1 MNLSLYIAFVG
12 ATCLLML
19 LPGPNVALIVATS
32 LSRGTRSG
40 LLAVAGTSAAMVPQL
55 ALVGLGLSVLL
66 ETAGAIFEIF
76 RWIGV
81 AYLVFLAAR
90 QWFAPP
96 AHLSEPAPLPP
107 RTIFLRG
114 VFVSLTNPKT
124 LFFLGTFFPPFISP
138 EKPYLPQIL
147 ILSGTFLAL
156 AVVIDGSWALLA
168 ARVRSLLA
176 RSGRLPNRL
185 SGVLLLGAAAGL
197 ALARRRP
204 A

>member
-1 MNLSLYIAFVG
+1 MDPSLYIAFLG
-12 ATCLLML
+12 ATVLLML

-40 LLAVAGTSAAMVPQL
+40 LLTVAGTSAAMVPQL

-81 AYLVFLAAR
+81 AYLAFLAAR
-90 QWFAPP
+90 QWFAPSV
-96 AHLSEPAPLPP
+96 HLTEPAPLPP
-107 RTIFLRG
+107 RTIFFRG
-114 VFVSLTNPKT
+114 FFVSLTNPKT
-124 LFFLGTFFPPFISP
+124 LFFFGTFFPPFISP
-138 EKPYLPQIL
+138 ARPHLPQIV
-147 ILSGTFLAL
+147 ILAGTFLAL
-156 AVVIDGSWALLA
+156 AVLIDGSWALLA
-168 ARVRSLLA
+168 ARARSLLA

-185 SGVLLLGAAAGL
+185 SAVLLLGAAAGL